1 MFKWTRTDRR
11 LFIALI
17 ATGLA
22 LAGCER
28 QPEKPPQPPQP
39 SPAPPTAETSP
50 PRLPTLPPPALGRS
64 EVLLAL
70 DAASSAYAAGRP
82 ETAENLTGRRFSIR
96 QAFGCPGS
104 PWSGDGGDEGRAG
117 WKWNAK
123 KTAIELSLR
132 PADWTGT
139 PIMGG
144 DNHWEAVEGFWL
156 VRPWLRAE
164 GCPTVA
170 PAAQAPEKPAASGSE
185 GPKKPGAA
193 AAAGPEKPATPAP
206 SPQTAGLAAVF
217 EHGGSRVGRRNGKA
231 FSFTLRG
238 DPAPQPPAAGYRLVL
253 EGRFVAFP
261 DGNAIRCQAASPDRR
276 PLCVVAAEIDRVA
289 FEEADGKI
297 LSEWRPG

>member
-1 MFKWTRTDRR
+1 MFQWTRTDRR
-11 LFIALI
+11 LLIALI

-22 LAGCER
+22 HAGCER
-28 QPEKPPQPPQP
+28 RPEKPPEPAQPA
-39 SPAPPTAETSP
+39 PAPPTAETAP
-50 PRLPTLPPPALGRS
+50 TRLPTLPPPALGRS

-70 DAASSAYAAGRP
+70 DAASSAYAAGQP
-82 ETAENLTGRRFSIR
+82 ETAENLAGRRFAIR

-123 KTAIELSLR
+123 KTVIELSLR
-132 PADWTGT
+132 PADWTEA

-164 GCPTVA
+164 GCPAAA
-170 PAAQAPEKPAASGSE
+170 PAAEGAEKPAEAAKAAEKPAAS
-185 GPKKPGAA
+185 
-193 AAAGPEKPATPAP
+193 AAAGPAKAPAAPAP
-206 SPQTAGLAAVF
+206 SPQTAGVAAVF

-231 FSFTLRG
+231 FSFTIRG
-238 DPAPQPPAAGYRLVL
+238 DPAPEPPPAGYRQVL

-276 PLCVVAAEIDRVA
+276 PLCVVAAEIDRIA
-289 FEEADGKI
+289 FEDAEGKV